1 MSIAAEP
8 EQARDALVDRLFGAA
23 LGAFD
28 LMGVVYL
35 GDGSGCTRRWP
46 GPAR

>member
-28 LMGVVYL
+28 LMGVYL
-35 GDGSGCTRRWP
+35 GDRLGLYAAMAGR
-46 GPAR
+46 AR